1 MNRRWPS
8 RRWSTKRRLWAG
20 VPLLLV
26 LLAATGCDTVFKRS
40 ADVSPT
46 PEQPGT
52 NVNGNASSDEGRRE
66 VATYLNFMDVLDSTD
81 EQGWHTI
88 FEYTLN
94 AYQKD
99 PTRERRLRVAL
110 VMSRADSK
118 SAETRVTRNM
128 LTDSR
133 ELLDETVHDP
143 ASTPPLVR
151 KFAQLQLTEIDTRLA
166 LYGELQSLRSQL
178 AKAHQ
183 SSQTAQR
190 DRTEAQTRMRR
201 IDAALAEANAKLEA
215 VMNIERNIRPTGK
228 ETFP

>member
-1 MNRRWPS
+1 MNRRRRD
-8 RRWSTKRRLWAG
+8 RRWSTKRCPWAG
-20 VPLLLV
+20 VSLLLV
-26 LLAATGCDTVFKRS
+26 LLAATGCDTTFKRS
-40 ADVSPT
+40 GDVSPT
-46 PEQPGT
+46 SEQPDT
-52 NVNGNASSDEGRRE
+52 NVNGNAGSEEGRRE
-66 VATYLNFMDVLDSTD
+66 VAIYLSFMDVLDSTD

-88 FEYTLN
+88 FEYALN
-94 AYQKD
+94 AYQED

-110 VMSRADSK
+110 VMSRADRN
-118 SAETRVTRNM
+118 SAEIRVTRNI
-128 LTDSR
+128 LAGSR

-151 KFAQLQLTEIDTRLA
+151 KFAKLQLTEIDARLA
-166 LYGELQSLRSQL
+166 LYDELQSLRSQL